1 VKLRQNQKGS
11 HTMDHDHHNAMPDIT
26 EGADTSRICSEICQM
41 KLKEDPWFYATGG
54 SAERPKVVPERI

>member
-1 VKLRQNQKGS
+1 
-11 HTMDHDHHNAMPDIT
+11 MDHDHHNAMPDIT
-26 EGADTSRICSEICQM
+26 AGADTSRFCSEICQM

>member
-1 VKLRQNQKGS
+1 
-11 HTMDHDHHNAMPDIT
+11 
-26 EGADTSRICSEICQM
+26 M